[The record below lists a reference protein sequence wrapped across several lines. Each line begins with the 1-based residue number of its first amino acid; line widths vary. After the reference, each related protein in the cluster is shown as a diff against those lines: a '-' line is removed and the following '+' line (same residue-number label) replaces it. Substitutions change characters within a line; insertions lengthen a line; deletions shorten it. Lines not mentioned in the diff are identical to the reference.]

1 MTTHDP
7 PWPPLH
13 NAFIFTTTLV
23 ISLSLPLCFASETD
37 ILVKFR
43 ESLTN
48 AAALDVWNTSTIP
61 CNGDEPN
68 WAFVRCNQDHIWGLQ
83 LENMSLGGVID
94 VDTLTGLASLRT
106 LSFMNNSFEGP
117 IPDVKKLFGLKAL
130 YLSKNRFSGEIP
142 DDAFDGID
150 WLKKVRLENNQ
161 FEGSIPDFQQKDLR
175 KVNVSNNQ
183 LEGPVPKSL
192 SKMGPTAFL
201 GNKNLCGEPLDPC
214 GSTKKPL
221 KPSKLVI
228 AIIVIV
234 AVLLLIIIAAIVIII
249 RRRNQP
255 AQFGRSTSA
264 SKLKAASGGGQ
275 TEHATAAHSGPAK
288 KPDLGKLVFIRDD
301 VERFDLPDLLRA
313 SAEVLGSAT
322 FGSSYKAALL
332 TGPVMVVKRY
342 KQMNNVGREEFQE
355 HMRRLGRLRHPNLLS
370 LVAYY
375 YRKEEKL
382 LVSEFVENGSL
393 AFHLHGNRSPERP
406 GLDWST
412 RLKIIKGVA
421 KGLAYLYN
429 ELPSLTIPHGHL
441 KSSNVLLNE
450 SFEPLLTDYCL
461 VPIVSKDH
469 ATKLMVAFKSPE
481 FIQHNRVTKKTDV
494 WSLGILILEMLTGKF
509 PENYLAQGNKTGGH
523 EPEDLAKWVNSMVRE
538 EWTGEVFDKDL
549 IRTKN
554 AEGEMLKLLKIG
566 LQCSEEDVEK
576 RWDLKEAV
584 EKITEVKE
592 RDSDYESSFA
602 SEGDVYSS
610 RAMTEDEFSF
620 SMNN

>member
-1 MTTHDP
+1 
-7 PWPPLH
+7 
-13 NAFIFTTTLV
+13 
-23 ISLSLPLCFASETD
+23 
-37 ILVKFR
+37 
-43 ESLTN
+43 
-48 AAALDVWNTSTIP
+48 
-61 CNGDEPN
+61 
-68 WAFVRCNQDHIWGLQ
+68 
-83 LENMSLGGVID
+83 MSLGGVID

-106 LSFMNNSFEGP
+106 LSFMNNNFEGP

-142 DDAFDGID
+142 DDKVHLADNRFTGRIPSS
-150 WLKKVRLENNQ
+150 LIRLPRLLEVRLENNQ
-161 FEGSIPDFQQKDLR
+161 FQGSIPDFKQKDLR

-192 SKMGPTAFL
+192 GKMGTSAFL
-201 GNKNLCGEPLDPC
+201 GNKKLCGEPLDPC
-214 GSTKKPL
+214 DSTKKPS
-221 KPSKLVI
+221 KPSNLMI

-234 AVLLLIIIAAIVIII
+234 AVLLLIVIAAIVVII

-255 AQFGRSTSA
+255 AQLGRSTSA
-264 SKLKAASGGGQ
+264 NKPKTASGGGQ
-275 TEHATAAHSGPAK
+275 AEHAAAAHSGPAK

-461 VPIVSKDH
+461 VPVVSKDH

-509 PENYLAQGNKTGGH
+509 PENYLTQGNIKTGGH
-523 EPEDLAKWVNSMVRE
+523 EPEDLSKWVNSMVRE

-554 AEGEMLKLLKIG
+554 GEGEMLKLLKIG

-584 EKITEVKE
+584 AKIAEVKE